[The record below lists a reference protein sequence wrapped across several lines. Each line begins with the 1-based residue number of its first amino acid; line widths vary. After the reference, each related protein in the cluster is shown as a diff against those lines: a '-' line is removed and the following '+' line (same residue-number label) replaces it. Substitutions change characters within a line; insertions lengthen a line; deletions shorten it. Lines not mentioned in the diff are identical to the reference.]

1 MVYLS
6 PYLFLKLLTMAEKE
20 YLWLQNYLHA
30 RNNKNHEVIR
40 RDMSDAYSRSKKSK
54 ENSEIALYAFFSSF
68 Q

>member
-1 MVYLS
+1 
-6 PYLFLKLLTMAEKE
+6 MAEKE